1 MTRLIRREVSVTAS
15 QTDATPTSFQDGRVT
30 HVITQVV
37 DCWRES
43 GEWWS
48 GEPPR
53 QIWRVCT
60 DKHAVFDLEQ
70 VGEDWSIYRVW
81 D

>member
-1 MTRLIRREVSVTAS
+1 MTRLIHRTVSVFSAQPDS
-15 QTDATPTSFQDGRVT
+15 TPVSFRDGNEA
-30 HVITQVV
+30 HIITQVV

-43 GEWWS
+43 GEWWK
-48 GEPPR
+48 GELPR

-70 VGEDWSIYRVW
+70 VGGDWSIYRVW